1 MKKRFDIPTTF
12 VVTGIIQAAFLLAYA
27 LSLLFIRYFQNDF
40 NLIISCLLI
49 IAPVMPICFS
59 MNFSEL
65 TYARGENGKGK
76 KEAAK
81 WLYVILSALI
91 MLVAWIIYGALWV
104 SITGGV

>member
-1 MKKRFDIPTTF
+1 
-12 VVTGIIQAAFLLAYA
+12 
-27 LSLLFIRYFQNDF
+27 
-40 NLIISCLLI
+40 
-49 IAPVMPICFS
+49 MPICFS